1 MLNRLSGILIPYGL
15 LAATGGQIFLYDFVL
30 FCLCKKN
37 LRPLDPKI
45 DLLFSSIFFW
55 FCVNLFQDKTIPRY
69 KSPRGAE
76 TAKLPPSPAIVGYT
90 MLCLVVI

>member
-1 MLNRLSGILIPYGL
+1 MILCCSV
-15 LAATGGQIFLYDFVL
+15 FV
-30 FCLCKKN
+30 KKN

-45 DLLFSSIFFW
+45 DLLFSSILIW
-55 FCVNLFQDKTIPRY
+55 FCVNLFQDKTFRRD

-90 MLCLVVI
+90 ILASVII